1 MSDTPFFCLIGKEG
15 NLEGGVGKKALLLYN
30 NHNMGL

>member
-15 NLEGGVGKKALLLYN
+15 NLEGGEGEALLLYN
-30 NHNMGL
+30 SHNVGL